1 MPQKKSEYLRY
12 PHRHPRAGC
21 TLPSSGKG
29 RSPLAV
35 CPLSERQ
42 GSEQATSCRSLRT
55 SAATVYAVSRLVV
68 YIVHGLKGSGLTC
81 TWGFAKIELERT
93 IAFGRLKKSEWIMGA
108 CGALEGGLGV
118 DANKTRSLVRPGMYV
133 GMVNSFFGL
142 GNVHHAQK
150 TKNKILDNSHF
161 LILRSLYLLLSHLSS
176 DNGGPASSWKALG
189 TKMRKTLDGIDRGA
203 VCLCNLG
210 RRSGPLFFLLGR
222 TFSTF

>member
-1 MPQKKSEYLRY
+1 MRARKAEPQINVRARKKVDPRINLGLEYNTIDARSNRPAAAAVSLRLQSVRGGCFFFVASSAPPGKMPQKKSDVSAV
-12 PHRHPRAGC
+12 PTPHPRAGC

-55 SAATVYAVSRLVV
+55 SAAAVYAVSRLVV

-133 GMVNSFFGL
+133 CRYGQQLFRAGKCASC
-142 GNVHHAQK
+142 A
-150 TKNKILDNSHF
+150 KNKKQNT
-161 LILRSLYLLLSHLSS
+161 
-176 DNGGPASSWKALG
+176 G
-189 TKMRKTLDGIDRGA
+189 
-203 VCLCNLG
+203 
-210 RRSGPLFFLLGR
+210 
-222 TFSTF
+222 